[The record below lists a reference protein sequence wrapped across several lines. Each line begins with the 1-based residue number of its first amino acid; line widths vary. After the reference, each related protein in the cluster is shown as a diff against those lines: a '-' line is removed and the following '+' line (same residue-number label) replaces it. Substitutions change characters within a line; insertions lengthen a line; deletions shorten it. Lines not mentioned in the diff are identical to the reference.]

1 MHSQAHE
8 TNYRKWKRKQRLAF
22 KNDTYDKSSSKK
34 KNKEKVHRTE
44 RKQTNRVTE
53 PHWNRD
59 KSSGKQ
65 MH

>member
-8 TNYRKWKRKQRLAF
+8 RNYRKWKRKQRLAF
-22 KNDTYDKSSSKK
+22 KNYIYIYNKNSSK
-34 KNKEKVHRTE
+34 KEKVHRTE